1 MEHLTDAPVA
11 NILILAGIIFLAVGI
26 FGRVGGFIGSIFGN
40 IEAGKNSRVLAG
52 TLGLLLIVGG
62 GWMHEGNH
70 KSPGS
75 NPSPSTSASGTTPAS
90 STLPAGTTS
99 PSVAPDVSREVPK
112 AKAPAAQPSPLE
124 TRPPTAPEA
133 AAAGTARDNSPT
145 SKPPVVGDDRLVG
158 NWTNLTALSDSI
170 KRLEV
175 VRVGQALDARIWYN
189 CPSGECDRGVH

>member
-70 KSPGS
+70 KSPAS
-75 NPSPSTSASGTTPAS
+75 NLSPSTPDSGTS
-90 STLPAGTTS
+90 PAGTTS
-99 PSVAPDVSREVPK
+99 PSVAPDVSREVSK
-112 AKAPAAQPSPLE
+112 AKDPGAEPAQGEQTRASLPGGNQSSNEPASRIDWHAFPGALRMPLE
-124 TRPPTAPEA
+124 
-133 AAAGTARDNSPT
+133 
-145 SKPPVVGDDRLVG
+145 GD
-158 NWTNLTALSDSI
+158 S
-170 KRLEV
+170 
-175 VRVGQALDARIWYN
+175 RVSL
-189 CPSGECDRGVH
+189 